1 MKVSDMADKFKEESE
16 LQLTVEAQ
24 MLTLVKLNK
33 KIKQVE
39 DENEHLKKLLK
50 QTNPIIVSMEEAGL
64 DEELI
69 SRSELRK
76 LRNVSQEREL
86 SMEETKKVE
95 IYSKIMANIANK
107 PKAIEVYAKNLK
119 SEELMAQLEQSGQ
132 DE

>member
-1 MKVSDMADKFKEESE
+1 MADKFKEESE